1 MKNKIQKMVIGILVG
16 MLLVV
21 QVPVFAYEEGSGL
34 LVPVRFKYDVSSD
47 SLQEGDA
54 VPLEVVE
61 NVYLNGAVLFKEYSS
76 GIAYVNSYK
85 KSAFLGRGGKIEIT
99 SGYLNDV
106 NGKRHSITLSSSAK
120 GRGSLA
126 PLILSLATA
135 GLGVGIWQ
143 GIGSLKAKSVPILL
157 GSAATLGA
165 IGLASMTGKEA
176 VLSSGKVI
184 FVHVN

>member
-1 MKNKIQKMVIGILVG
+1 MKKNIEKMVIGVLVG
-16 MLLVV
+16 ILLLV
-21 QVPVFAYEEGSGL
+21 QVPVFAYEEGGRL
-34 LVPVRFKYDVSSD
+34 LVPVRFKYEVSSD

-61 NVYLNGAVLFKEYSS
+61 NVYLDSMVLFKEYSS

-106 NGKRHSITLSSSAK
+106 NGARHSITLSSSAK

-126 PLILSLATA
+126 PLVLSLATA

-143 GIGSLKAKSVPILL
+143 GIGSVKAKSVPILL

-184 FVHVN
+184 FAHVN